1 MTAAGAVTDRLTRSL
16 RVAVL
21 AGLSLAVL
29 SCGGGG
35 GGSAP
40 AAPPTSTPPPSPS
53 PSASETARTALTG
66 LALDEFFDA
75 SYKTLLARSPE
86 SVVSQALEAEIP
98 LATVDLDSW
107 SDAYR
112 RETLAV
118 ADVILELL
126 LTYDRAALDAPTQ
139 RDYDVYRWYL
149 EDRVA
154 ELDFFYN
161 AFVATYSVIGVQ
173 NQTERFFSDLH
184 PLATRDDAEAYIQRL
199 GHVARK
205 FNEIADHVLRQ
216 RDVGIVE
223 PALSLQVAI
232 DRVRPLATGSPD
244 SHPYYR
250 VARDRLAA
258 DSTLSLAERNE
269 LLALVLNAVT
279 VSVIPGYQRLLVT
292 LESLQPQAP
301 QSIGVGQYPNGAA
314 YYENRL
320 RHHTSSDLNAAE
332 IHQLGLDELVRI
344 RAEMRALFDQLGYP
358 QNETLQ
364 QLYARV
370 AIDGG
375 TVAAGNVLATYE
387 AIVAD
392 AEQRFP
398 AAFDIA
404 PMASVVVLPDEF
416 GGFYIGPSFDGARP
430 GAFYA
435 GTSRDEPRYLMPS
448 LSYHEAVPGHHTQI
462 ALAMEQDVPL
472 FRKIV
477 RTTGFVEGWALYAER
492 LASELGWYDGDVYGE
507 LGRLQYE
514 ALRAARLVMDTG
526 IHFYGWSFEQA
537 VQFNIDNT
545 GFSRSSSEGAAARY
559 SVWPGQATGYMVGL
573 VEILRLRQKAIDE
586 LGTDFDLVA
595 FHRLLLGNGAVPLT
609 QLEASIDA
617 WIAERST
624 Q

>member
-53 PSASETARTALTG
+53 PSASETARTTLTG

-107 SDAYR
+107 SDDYR

-161 AFVATYSVIGVQ
+161 AFVATYSVVGVQ
-173 NQTERFFSDLH
+173 NATERFFSDLH
-184 PLATRDDAEAYIQRL
+184 PLATRDDVDNYLTRL
-199 GHVARK
+199 GQVARK
-205 FNEIADHVLRQ
+205 FGELADHVERQ
-216 RDVGIVE
+216 RDAGIVE

-232 DRVRPLATGSPD
+232 DRISPLAGGTPE

-250 VARDRLAA
+250 VARDRIR
-258 DSTLSLAERNE
+258 DVPGLSLAERNE
-269 LLALVLNAVT
+269 LTAAALSTVT
-279 VSVIPGYQRLLVT
+279 ASVIPGYQRLLTT
-292 LESLQPQAP
+292 LTAVQPQAP
-301 QSIGVGQYPNGAA
+301 QSIGVGQYSNGAA

-398 AAFDIA
+398 TAFDIA

-416 GGFYIGPSFDGARP
+416 GGFYIAPSFDGTRP

-492 LASELGWYDGDVYGE
+492 LASELGWYDGDVYGQ